1 MIKKSVSL
9 FISLWALLWGLCLPS
24 YAQTYQFS
32 IPKEIVH
39 AYWNEDGTL
48 SLNYEI
54 WFANSPTADPID
66 FIDIGVPTSHYDL
79 SAVKAYINGVQIT
92 SIETSPYVKNGIAL
106 GLGAYS
112 IPPGSSGVVTV
123 FIPSIRNVL
132 YLDSSDSNYVSA
144 VFSPTWFGSEYVSG
158 FTDLTVV
165 YHFPKGV
172 QPEEPRWHQSPGS
185 FPSQP
190 QTGFDSEGRIF
201 YSWNNPQ
208 ASASTQYKF
217 GASFPK
223 QYVPQSA
230 IVARSIDLDALLNLL
245 FSLVCWSIP
254 VLFVLVFVYSLFKA
268 QRRKLEYL
276 PPKIAIEGNGI
287 KRGLTAVEAAILLEQ
302 PLDKVLTMI
311 LFSVIKK
318 GAARVK
324 SKNPLE
330 LEREIDSPIEK
341 LRPYEV
347 KFLEAFE
354 MPDKRERQEALQ
366 EMIIE
371 LVRSVQNKMRGF
383 SRKET
388 IMYYKEIV
396 NRAWKQVE
404 EAETPEIKSEKF
416 SEAMEWTMLDK
427 DYDDR
432 TRRVFER
439 GPVYVPTWWHRYDP
453 LFTSGASPSSTTS
466 LPSAPK
472 APTYTSAPRLP
483 GADFAASVVN
493 GVQNLSASVIGNLSD
508 FTSKVTNKT
517 NPPPIPAS
525 SSRSYRSG
533 GGCACACACAC
544 AGCACACAGG
554 GR

>member
-1 MIKKSVSL
+1 MFKKIAIL
-9 FISLWALLWGLCLPS
+9 FFLLGVLLWGLYLPV

-48 SLNYEI
+48 SLQYEI

-66 FIDIGVPTSHYDL
+66 FVDIGVPTPDYDL
-79 SAVKAYINGVQIT
+79 SAVKAYINGIQIT

-106 GLGAYS
+106 GLGANS
-112 IPPGSSGVVTV
+112 IPPGNSGVVTV
-123 FIPSIRNVL
+123 FIPNIRNVL

-158 FTDLTVV
+158 YTDLTVI

-185 FPSQP
+185 FPPQP
-190 QTGFDSEGRIF
+190 ETGFDSEGRIF

-223 QYVPQSA
+223 QYIPETA
-230 IVARSIDLDALLNLL
+230 IVARSINLDALFNLI
-245 FSLVCWSIP
+245 FSLICWSIP
-254 VLFVLVFVYSLFKA
+254 ALILFAFIYSIIKA

-330 LEREIDSPIEK
+330 IEREPEPTAEK

-354 MPDKRERQEALQ
+354 IPDKRKRQEALQ
-366 EMIIE
+366 EMVID

-388 IMYYKEIV
+388 VAYYREIV

-404 EAETPEIKSEKF
+404 EAETPELKSEKF
-416 SEAMEWTMLDK
+416 SEAMEWTMLDR

-439 GPVYVPTWWHRYDP
+439 GPVYIPTWWHRYDP
-453 LFTSGASPSSTTS
+453 VFSRGSTTSVPTS
-466 LPSAPK
+466 LPSAPN

-483 GADFAASVVN
+483 GSDFAASIVN
-493 GVQNLSASVIGNLSD
+493 GVQNVSASVIGNLSD

-517 NPPPIPAS
+517 NPPPVPSS
-525 SSRSYRSG
+525 SSRSYRSS

>member
-1 MIKKSVSL
+1 MFKKIAIL
-9 FISLWALLWGLCLPS
+9 FFLLGVLLWGLYLPV

-32 IPKEIVH
+32 IPKETVH
-39 AYWNEDGTL
+39 AFWNEDGTL
-48 SLNYEI
+48 SLQYEI

-66 FIDIGVPTSHYDL
+66 FVDIGVPTPDYDL
-79 SAVKAYINGVQIT
+79 SAVKAYINGIQIT

-106 GLGAYS
+106 GLGANS
-112 IPPGSSGVVTV
+112 IPPGNSGVVTV
-123 FIPSIRNVL
+123 FIPNIRNVL

-158 FTDLTVV
+158 YTDLTVI

-185 FPSQP
+185 FPPQP
-190 QTGFDSEGRIF
+190 ETGFDSEGRIF

-223 QYVPQSA
+223 QYIPETA
-230 IVARSIDLDALLNLL
+230 IVARSINLDALFNLI
-245 FSLVCWSIP
+245 FSLICWSIP
-254 VLFVLVFVYSLFKA
+254 ALILFAFIYSIIKA

-330 LEREIDSPIEK
+330 IEREPEPTAEK

-354 MPDKRERQEALQ
+354 IPDKRKRQEALQ
-366 EMIIE
+366 EMVID

-388 IMYYKEIV
+388 VAYYREIV

-404 EAETPEIKSEKF
+404 EAETPELKSEKF
-416 SEAMEWTMLDK
+416 SEAMEWTMLDR

-439 GPVYVPTWWHRYDP
+439 GPVYIPTWWHRYDP
-453 LFTSGASPSSTTS
+453 VFSRGSTTSVPTS
-466 LPSAPK
+466 LPSAPN

-483 GADFAASVVN
+483 GSDFAASIVN
-493 GVQNLSASVIGNLSD
+493 GVQNVSASVIGNLSD

-517 NPPPIPAS
+517 NPPPVPSS
-525 SSRSYRSG
+525 SSRSYRSS